1 MRWLAIRCPPA
12 STTAAASDRPSAAAA
27 SRTPTSIAS
36 ALSSDGLCEGIRSA
50 IAAILR

>member
-12 STTAAASDRPSAAAA
+12 STTAAASARPSSAAA